1 MGKLNLQEKGGP
13 TLEVLGSYR
22 PLQDIHCQNLEMICG
37 EGHDYQHI
45 YTTYYLYVCT
55 MYYVYVYTS
64 A

>member
-1 MGKLNLQEKGGP
+1 
-13 TLEVLGSYR
+13 VLGSYR